1 MNRVIIVPET
11 SAIVLQVVSW
21 RCFSGR
27 LFRLKREVL
36 LGTDNGEDA
45 RKSQTRHF
53 AKPRRK

>member
-1 MNRVIIVPET
+1 MNRAVIVPEILV
-11 SAIVLQVVSW
+11 IVLQVVSW

-45 RKSQTRHF
+45 RMSQTRHF